1 MSSDFLTGLAN
12 QLGSQFS
19 VGENQDNSMDIA
31 QDGTTGRYARLGDFA
46 NQFDQSEQ
54 RTYLQEG
61 YLKYNYLS
69 PTPKQLEV
77 LMQEPDITV
86 LVKKRMFCSLAD
98 NYDMTYMDQ
107 DEKLFY
113 KASKILFANKA
124 NRIASYEALS
134 KIERVSSMSGYLPAQ
149 LIPLIISLTNDISGG
164 IGVGGDDDEDDD
176 TEDSPDSDTTGTD
189 PTGGGLTKLQSI
201 LQQIQEV
208 NAFGLSSFYT
218 TWLSDTIGFFR
229 SQYAYGTG
237 VLEFCN
243 VTGVNTQ
250 TTLSYGGGNFSL
262 NISDP
267 YNMMIVTNDD
277 IEQALSDA
285 TNLAY
290 NHPTF
295 LFGQTGADSLVAS
308 NTQKLNALRAQRGAT
323 AIQFI
328 SDPNTFIGKRVQAI
342 FGSGNAV
349 NFTYSAAGGLGSIVP
364 GGGVTIS
371 PESFRGGPIVGQ
383 DGLDGSST
391 ASTVDPDT
399 GIAINTL
406 VPTSEASLFCTVI
419 ENMYSSIQLQNNS
432 QNIQQLNSSLTN
444 YSRRKMRMH
453 FLGKSII
460 QPMDEVHIYMGSKTS
475 LDQKILGGLQNS
487 MSGLGFLQNFNNISA
502 GITNQFDALFN
513 PEGNANF
520 QLEKAVFVGAD
531 FPNWLWTMLR
541 TLFVNETS
549 GAHVFGGVAGPSE
562 SSFRGGSYTLSVTGP
577 DMLTAYLSKG
587 RVNIKPAVSVFN
599 GPLYDPLTPFKTT
612 SDSITNEAKSSALDL
627 LDENKALLSTNLV
640 RYKAGPLAGMG
651 ASEQNLQQQDH
662 EHDLMG
668 NIRQVFYHPDGLVYK
683 WKEGIGTLTQ
693 FSSSMVVQNNNT
705 ISSPA
710 LTVDPFAGQSVM
722 NAISLSITGQPYDY
736 ATFWKAAVDSGNA
749 GRDPQSGQDAANS
762 FYKSLS
768 SNLTKNNVLWGNYIP
783 FQTLSVDDATYQA
796 MQTAQISVQKA
807 NDQINTALQNIQ
819 VLTSQLQ
826 FLAGAN
832 GAISGNT
839 DASTAPIISNLKNA
853 IQTQQGLLQTQ
864 YGQIQNQL
872 MTSAGQGLNIIGD
885 DVSFDYDDT
894 INTDPGS
901 NDSLSDPSL
910 RRAIRRKVNFLT
922 RRLSYQVRANEDKN
936 YLIIDDSYAKDYDIQ
951 AFEKKLDSLKAFD
964 SEYVTVFE
972 KVKSISQLLDLEV
985 YCDPQG
991 HIRVRFPQYNRM
1003 PSSVFYE
1010 LFRYKNATGVQL
1022 FPQFLEDMFVNQLK
1036 SLQTNFEVIEDQ
1048 IRLDCAL
1055 LGASTDTQCYNF
1067 IIRAGSGGNQFAFL
1081 TDESTGSLSSFNGL
1095 YQEANPE
1102 VKIDSIDNTIAG
1114 QLETQASI
1122 GTTFS
1127 TSQRAKFLIT
1137 NFVSPI
1143 LTGSQINVQVA
1154 QTRLNLIQSRLQSAT
1169 GQQVNIDQ
1177 FEINNYATATGDTI
1191 SNGPLVPDVFKITN
1205 DLSQK
1210 LAQRQGLVKQLAKA
1224 LNNAQEVI
1232 SLDSTTGQQTAN
1244 SLQFP
1249 SLTPNTQI
1257 PTVFENMIEDESYDD
1272 LGINSGKRYVLEDYQ
1287 ILSYTQRETIPDFTM
1302 VEVSGN
1308 IDLRLGN
1315 NELPTGAANSV
1326 SGTSAGGNTLV
1337 SAAAVD
1343 YDMWRMYGFSSIQ
1356 PIHAPFLSDPESQC
1370 APYAATILSRN
1381 RKNILRANMQIVGN
1395 EYMQPGDV
1403 VYWKARDLL
1412 FYVTS
1417 VSHSFAYGQ
1426 QFQTSL
1432 ELTYGHSPGDYIPT
1446 IIDVVGKLL
1455 YNNRDS
1461 TATIGY
1467 RQADAFNQQSVGCLI
1482 LDQRGGSPD
1491 DLLLGGSYGASNAK
1505 VLNDILTTT
1514 YYAIQTNSD
1523 PNSTVTPSIEL
1534 RVYYDSAGSQ
1544 STPDTTVISCANIAR
1559 QILIG
1564 TYNWSGPSVITQTG
1578 QLLDVNVVTM
1588 PSSSTVDVSG
1598 KDEHRSPSQKAHDMV
1613 RNIIA
1618 TASTSSGNP
1627 NPYAQLNT
1635 TLFGYIIDVWI
1646 TFTNV
1651 ANSQR

>member
-19 VGENQDNSMDIA
+19 VGENQDRSVDIA
-31 QDGTTGRYARLGDFA
+31 QDGTAQRYGRFGDFA

-69 PTPKQLEV
+69 ATPKQLEV

-124 NRIASYEALS
+124 NRIATYEALS

-149 LIPLIISLTNDISGG
+149 LIPLIISLTGDLGGSLGISTNDNTENSP
-164 IGVGGDDDEDDD
+164 D
-176 TEDSPDSDTTGTD
+176 TEATGTD
-189 PTGGGLTKLQSI
+189 PSGGGLTKLQSV
-201 LQQIQEV
+201 LRQIQEV
-208 NAFGLSSFYT
+208 NAFGFSNFYT

-290 NHPTF
+290 THPTF
-295 LFGQTGADSLVAS
+295 LFGQTGADALVAS
-308 NTQKLNALRAQRGAT
+308 NTQKLNDLRARRGAT
-323 AIQFI
+323 DIQFI

-349 NFTYSAAGGLGSIVP
+349 NFTYNAAGGLGSIVP

-371 PESFRGGPIVGQ
+371 PESFRGGPIVGA
-383 DGLDGSST
+383 DGLDNTTTNSI
-391 ASTVDPDT
+391 VDPDT
-399 GIAINTL
+399 GVAIRTL
-406 VPTSEASLFCTVI
+406 MSTSEASLFCEVI
-419 ENMYSSIQLQNNS
+419 ENMYSAIQIQNNS

-453 FLGKSII
+453 FLGKSVI
-460 QPMDEVHIYMGSKTS
+460 QPMDEVHIYIGSKTS
-475 LDQKILGGLQNS
+475 LDQKLLGGLQNS
-487 MSGLGFLQNFNNISA
+487 LSGLGFLQSFNNISA
-502 GITNQFDALFN
+502 GIVNQFDALFN

-541 TLFVNETS
+541 TLFINETS
-549 GAHVFGGVAGPSE
+549 GSHVFGGVAGPSE
-562 SSFRGGSYTLSVTGP
+562 SSFGNGAYTLTVSGP

-587 RVNIKPAVSVFN
+587 KVNIKPSVSVFN

-612 SDSITNEAKSSALDL
+612 SNSITNEAKSSAADL

-640 RYKAGPLAGMG
+640 KYKAGPLAGKS

-693 FSSSMVVQNNNT
+693 FSNSMVVQNNNT
-705 ISSPA
+705 VSSPA

-722 NAISLSITGQPYDY
+722 NAISLSITGKPYDF

-749 GRDPQSGQDAANS
+749 GRDPQSGQDAASS

-768 SNLTKNNVLWGNYIP
+768 ANFTKNNVLWGNYIP
-783 FQTLSVDDATYQA
+783 FQTLSLDDATYQA

-826 FLAGAN
+826 FLAGAG
-832 GAISGNT
+832 GAISNNT
-839 DASTAPIISNLKNA
+839 TASTAPIISNLKNQ
-853 IQTQQGLLQTQ
+853 IQTQLGLLKTQ
-864 YGQIQNQL
+864 YAQIRNQL
-872 MTSAGQGLNIIGD
+872 ITSDGQGLTIVGD
-885 DVSFDYDDT
+885 DVSFDYDDSV
-894 INTDPGS
+894 NTDPGNNSSLTDS
-901 NDSLSDPSL
+901 NI
-910 RRAIRRKVNFLT
+910 RRGIRRKVNFLT

-936 YLIIDDSYAKDYDIQ
+936 LLIVDDSYAKDYDIQ

-972 KVKSISQLLDLEV
+972 KVKSIGQLLDLEI
-985 YCDPQG
+985 YCDTQG
-991 HIRVRFPQYNRM
+991 HIRVRFPQYNKM
-1003 PSSVFYE
+1003 PSSVFYQ
-1010 LFRYKNATGVQL
+1010 LFRYKDTTGVQL

-1036 SLQTNFEVIEDQ
+1036 SLQNNFEVIEDQ

-1067 IIRAGSGGNQFAFL
+1067 IIRAGSNGNQFAFL

-1102 VKIDSIDNTIAG
+1102 IKIDSINNTISG

-1122 GTTFS
+1122 GNTFS
-1127 TSQRAKFLIT
+1127 TSQRAKFLVD
-1137 NFVSPI
+1137 NFVTPI
-1143 LTGSQINVQVA
+1143 LTNSQVHTQIA
-1154 QTRLNLIQSRLQSAT
+1154 QTRLAQIQSRLESAT
-1169 GQQVNIDQ
+1169 GQKINIDQ
-1177 FEINNYATATGDTI
+1177 FEINNFATATGNTI

-1205 DLSQK
+1205 DLAQK
-1210 LAQRQGLVKQLAKA
+1210 LAQRQNLVKQLAKA
-1224 LNNAQEVI
+1224 LNNAQEAI
-1232 SLDSTTGQQTAN
+1232 SLDSTTNQQTAN
-1244 SLQFP
+1244 KLQFP
-1249 SLTPNTQI
+1249 NITPNTQI

-1272 LGINSGKRYVLEDYQ
+1272 LGVNSGKRYIIEDYQ
-1287 ILSYTQRETIPDFTM
+1287 IVSYTQRENIPEFTM

-1315 NELPTGAANSV
+1315 DELPTGTAKSV

-1343 YDMWRMYGFSSIQ
+1343 YDLWRMYGFSSVQ

-1381 RKNILRANMQIVGN
+1381 RKNILRANMQIAGN

-1412 FYVTS
+1412 FYVAS
-1417 VSHSFAYGQ
+1417 VSHSFSYGRS
-1426 QFQTSL
+1426 FQTSL

-1467 RQADAFNQQSVGCLI
+1467 RQADSFNQQNVGCLI
-1482 LDQRGGSPD
+1482 LDKRGGEDSD
-1491 DLLLGGSYGASNAK
+1491 TLLLGGSYGSSNAK

-1514 YYAIQTNSD
+1514 YFAIQTNSD
-1523 PNSTVTPSIEL
+1523 PNSTVKPSIEL
-1534 RVYYDSAGSQ
+1534 RVYYDSVNGP
-1544 STPDTTVISCANIAR
+1544 TIPDTTVIGCADIAR

-1578 QLLDVNVVTM
+1578 QLLDVDVVTM
-1588 PSSSTVDVSG
+1588 PSDSAVDVSG
-1598 KDEHRSPSQKAHDMV
+1598 KDEYRSPSQKAHDMV

-1627 NPYAQLNT
+1627 NPHAQLNT

-1651 ANSQR
+1651 TTT